1 MTDSQSLGLSP
12 EQKELILRGLRFVR
26 SAISMELCDPSDQSD
41 ARRAA
46 QLREVDS
53 LVRELNG
60 QAEAVAV

>member
-26 SAISMELCDPSDQSD
+26 SSISMELCDPSEQAD

-60 QAEAVAV
+60 QAEAIAV

>member
-26 SAISMELCDPSDQSD
+26 SSISMELCGPSEQSD
-41 ARRAA
+41 AHRAA
-46 QLREVDS
+46 RLREVDS